1 MRVLMLVF
9 LVSWFTLAMPST
21 PVHTQDSAA
30 EAALASVIS
39 DFERILKRADP
50 ITAGLDG
57 DRDALRRLPDP
68 SRDTELANGRELSAI
83 GAKLAQIS
91 IRDLSSASA
100 LNHQVLSRAIAEAV
114 EQVGFDFDRIAF
126 QNDDGFHTLGDYL
139 GRTTTIASRDD
150 ADAWLARVGALPAYY
165 SASIGNLR
173 RGIET
178 RLTQPTIVVNRV
190 LEVARR
196 QADTKA
202 EQSPLLLPF
211 SRMPAG
217 IPPAVQADYRDRAL
231 AIVRDRVLPAER
243 AFATFLAQE
252 YAPAAR
258 STISWRTTPNGE
270 TSYRFL
276 VRRETTTGMT
286 PDEIHQLGKAE
297 VARIRALMDASIKET
312 GYAGT
317 FAGFLQMLR
326 SDPRFYPKTPQ
337 ELLEKAS
344 EIAKRADD
352 GLPPLFGTLPRL
364 WYGVRPVPADIAEGY
379 TTGRYWPGSMVAGQA
394 GGYMVNTSN
403 LDQRALYELP
413 ALTCTRPCPAIIYR
427 SRSPRSSRACRTSA
441 AMRSRPPSSRAG
453 ACTRS
458 FWAKRWGST
467 ATLTNA
473 SGAIPTRCGARAG
486 WWPTPVSTG
495 SDGTSSRHAS
505 ASPRTPHYRNTTS
518 RRSSNAMSPGPAR
531 RSRTRSASCGS
542 ARCGG
547 KPRRSSA
554 SGSMS
559 GSFTMCSCS
568 VGRCRSTW

>member
-1 MRVLMLVF
+1 MIVRVLMLVF

-39 DFERILKRADP
+39 DFERILKRAESNHRRSRRRP
-50 ITAGLDG
+50 RRVTTVAGSLAG
-57 DRDALRRLPDP
+57 HRAGQRPRALGHRREAGPDQH
-68 SRDTELANGRELSAI
+68 SRSVVGVGSQSP
-83 GAKLAQIS
+83 GA
-91 IRDLSSASA
+91 
-100 LNHQVLSRAIAEAV
+100 SRAIAEAV

-243 AFATFLAQE
+243 AFAAFLAQE

-364 WYGVRPVPADIAEGY
+364 
-379 TTGRYWPGSMVAGQA
+379 
-394 GGYMVNTSN
+394 
-403 LDQRALYELP
+403 
-413 ALTCTRPCPAIIYR
+413 
-427 SRSPRSSRACRTSA
+427 
-441 AMRSRPPSSRAG
+441 
-453 ACTRS
+453 
-458 FWAKRWGST
+458 
-467 ATLTNA
+467 
-473 SGAIPTRCGARAG
+473 
-486 WWPTPVSTG
+486 
-495 SDGTSSRHAS
+495 
-505 ASPRTPHYRNTTS
+505 
-518 RRSSNAMSPGPAR
+518 
-531 RSRTRSASCGS
+531 
-542 ARCGG
+542 
-547 KPRRSSA
+547 
-554 SGSMS
+554 
-559 GSFTMCSCS
+559 
-568 VGRCRSTW
+568 